1 MTINHDHRR
10 TAAAT
15 RHEETFEPDRVDTS
29 RQESAGDGVTEFPGR
44 CERRVKSI
52 HCKLVQLLQALGL
65 QRWTMLLMLMLTC
78 AELFVPGLL
87 LLQLRKAWVV
97 TVSSTYHRHTVCTH
111 AVCACTGTYPCG
123 MYMCR
128 HTHVPPIGKQV
139 IR

>member
-1 MTINHDHRR
+1 M
-10 TAAAT
+10 
-15 RHEETFEPDRVDTS
+15 
-29 RQESAGDGVTEFPGR
+29 TEFPGR
-44 CERRVKSI
+44 CERRVQSI

-111 AVCACTGTYPCG
+111 AVCTCTGTYPCG